1 MFFKRNPFKQY
12 HKCINKIEMTLNID
26 VAIQSFAPL
35 LTTLVSLFF
44 TISVFRQYSKRRKIY
59 QFIWGTG
66 LLIFSVTTLFEFIS
80 EIYGWSIPMYRA
92 YYILIA
98 SLVAILGLG
107 TVYLFNKRAGRYLTL
122 YFAVV
127 ITSLIILTL
136 NARVDTG
143 KLQERLVGGSAM
155 PAGVRIISPF
165 LTIPG
170 SIALIGGALYS
181 WYITRKNYNLFIAI
195 GASLVAGG
203 GGLSR
208 FGAEWALYIL
218 ELLGVSVMYIGFIKS
233 DEVIRQEERQKDEPE

>member
-1 MFFKRNPFKQY
+1 
-12 HKCINKIEMTLNID
+12 MTLNLD
-26 VAIQSFAPL
+26 AAIQSFAPF

-80 EIYGWSIPMYRA
+80 EIYRWSISMYRA

-107 TVYLFNKRAGRYLTL
+107 TVYLFNRRAGRHLTL

-136 NARVDTG
+136 NAQVDTEE
-143 KLQERLVGGSAM
+143 LQERIVGGSGM

-181 WYITRKNYNLFIAI
+181 WYITRRSYNLFIAI
-195 GASLVAGG
+195 GALLVAGG

-208 FGAEWALYIL
+208 FGMEWALYVL
-218 ELLGVSVMYIGFIKS
+218 ELLGIALMYIGFIKS
-233 DEVIRQEERQKDEPE
+233 EEAIKKSI